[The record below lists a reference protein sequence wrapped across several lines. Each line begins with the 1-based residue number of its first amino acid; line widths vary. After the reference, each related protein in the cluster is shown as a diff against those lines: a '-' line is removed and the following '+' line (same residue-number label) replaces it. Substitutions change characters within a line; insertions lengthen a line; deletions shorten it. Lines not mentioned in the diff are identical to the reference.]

1 MLIIILIL
9 NSCYDIII
17 LSEAAVAVASNLR
30 EREVAGSNPIRPVRS
45 DIQANRSV
53 TWQRARKS
61 LTILCWISSDIFF
74 ERHLLFAGFRLYYR
88 FIAFLKDFVILKS

>member
-30 EREVAGSNPIRPVRS
+30 EREVAGSNP
-45 DIQANRSV
+45 
-53 TWQRARKS
+53 
-61 LTILCWISSDIFF
+61 
-74 ERHLLFAGFRLYYR
+74 AGSF
-88 FIAFLKDFVILKS
+88 